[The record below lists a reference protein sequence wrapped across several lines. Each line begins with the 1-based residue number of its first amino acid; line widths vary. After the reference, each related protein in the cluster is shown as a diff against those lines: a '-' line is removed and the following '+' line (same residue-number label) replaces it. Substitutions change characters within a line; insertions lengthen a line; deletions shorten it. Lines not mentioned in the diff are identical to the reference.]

1 MSAAHLKVDNEH
13 IQKSYIE
20 GRCQSHFFSISNHA
34 TSIISILP
42 QFLTNPPGSRLFD
55 VGNKIAKN
63 ALHSM
68 EWRPFPWNG
77 KATGLDDTFC
87 SITYLKN
94 TLNSLSVGPT
104 RLLSRPQ
111 LRCHQILLLSLD
123 FSHLIASSISV
134 PLKGGIASNIRSAS
148 ESVKWTNSSIE
159 IC

>member
-63 ALHSM
+63 ASHSM
-68 EWRPFPWNG
+68 EWRPFSWNG

-94 TLNSLSVGPT
+94 ALNSLNVGPHPFAFQTPATMSSDPATFT
-104 RLLSRPQ
+104 RFQSFNCLLHFCAVERWNCFKYPQ
-111 LRCHQILLLSLD
+111 CL
-123 FSHLIASSISV
+123 
-134 PLKGGIASNIRSAS
+134 
-148 ESVKWTNSSIE
+148 
-159 IC
+159 